1 MEVIV
6 LNNIVTELSIG
17 SVPEDSLEKRRRVDT
32 EAKRSYN
39 NNNVI
44 AGRNGEHIYVPPNRI
59 EGSGFIVQPQAYIIV
74 NEEESEIINGSQK
87 PLMPLHPN
95 VF

>member
-1 MEVIV
+1 MIV

-17 SVPEDSLEKRRRVDT
+17 SVPEDSLEKRRRVDA

-44 AGRNGEHIYVPPNRI
+44 AGRDGQHIHIPPDGI
-59 EGSGFIVQPQAYIIV
+59 EGSSFVMQPLAGEIVY
-74 NEEESEIINGSQK
+74 EEESKIVNRRK
-87 PLMPLHPN
+87 YHLVPLHPN